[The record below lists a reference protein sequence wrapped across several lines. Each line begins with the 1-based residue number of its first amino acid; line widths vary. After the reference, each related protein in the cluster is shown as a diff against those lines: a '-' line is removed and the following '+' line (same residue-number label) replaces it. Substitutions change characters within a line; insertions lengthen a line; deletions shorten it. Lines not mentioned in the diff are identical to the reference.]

1 MASEQARVVALL
13 DELQAAER
21 AGAAAL
27 EQWIRS
33 CREPALRGGLRV
45 VAARDAA
52 HATLAEERLRR
63 LGASPS
69 AEVSRALATLCGLLA
84 AADVS
89 DRSKLAV
96 LLARFPGEVYDP
108 FAEVVRS
115 IEDDGE
121 TRALLETIGDAERA
135 SLRWLREVGE
145 GLPQV
150 DDDGGAERETVIPLL
165 DALRAAEAA
174 AEEVF
179 GAWIAVC
186 ASPGL
191 RGGRRTRVHTRACSP
206 SACASSAPRPPAR
219 SRRGCGARRSATSG
233 RAASPTS
240 RRSHACSRATPT
252 TGRPRRRSTRS
263 RARSARISR
272 RASYCGSSRRARWRR
287 SLGCAPTTRRP
298 RGRRGRSLPCVDR
311 ATRPRKQRTAATI
324 SPATVA
330 SVRPLQRGTWK
341 PWSASA
347 MTASVPAAM
356 RATTGS
362 RRCGGPRA
370 SRVPCTKS
378 VGTRIAG
385 RCAARSA
392 AGRPAGW
399 SG

>member
-63 LGASPS
+63 LGATPS

-121 TRALLETIGDAERA
+121 TRALLETIGDDERA

-191 RGGRRTRVHTRACSP
+191 RGGLRTIAAREGTHARLLAERLRELGAAPTRTL
-206 SACASSAPRPPAR
+206 SAGLR
-219 SRRGCGARRSATSG
+219 
-233 RAASPTS
+233 RAALGYVGASGVS
-240 RRSHACSRATPT
+240 DVEKI
-252 TGRPRRRSTRS
+252 
-263 RARSARISR
+263 ARVLAR
-272 RASYCGSSRRARWRR
+272 Y
-287 SLGCAPTTRRP
+287 PD
-298 RGRRGRSLPCVDR
+298 DR
-311 ATRPRKQRTAATI
+311 
-324 SPATVA
+324 
-330 SVRPLQRGTWK
+330 
-341 PWSASA
+341 SASA
-347 MTASVPAAM
+347 ALDALA
-356 RATTGS
+356 
-362 RRCGGPRA
+362 GGL
-370 SRVPCTKS
+370 CEDLE
-378 VGTRIAG
+378 TRELL
-385 RCAARSA
+385 RLVA
-392 AGRPAGW
+392 AGEVATIAWLRAYHAAAEGTARPLAAVR
-399 SG
+399 

>member
-63 LGASPS
+63 LGATPS

-121 TRALLETIGDAERA
+121 TRALLETIGDDERA
-135 SLRWLREVGE
+135 R
-145 GLPQV
+145 
-150 DDDGGAERETVIPLL
+150 VIPLL

-191 RGGRRTRVHTRACSP
+191 RGGLRTIAAREGTHARLLAERLRELGAAPTRTL
-206 SACASSAPRPPAR
+206 SAGLR
-219 SRRGCGARRSATSG
+219 
-233 RAASPTS
+233 RAALGYVGASGVSDVEKIARVLARYPD
-240 RRSHACSRATPT
+240 
-252 TGRPRRRSTRS
+252 GR
-263 RARSARISR
+263 
-272 RASYCGSSRRARWRR
+272 
-287 SLGCAPTTRRP
+287 
-298 RGRRGRSLPCVDR
+298 
-311 ATRPRKQRTAATI
+311 
-324 SPATVA
+324 
-330 SVRPLQRGTWK
+330 
-341 PWSASA
+341 SASA
-347 MTASVPAAM
+347 ALDAVAGAL
-356 RATTGS
+356 
-362 RRCGGPRA
+362 CEDLE
-370 SRVPCTKS
+370 
-378 VGTRIAG
+378 TRELL
-385 RCAARSA
+385 RLVA
-392 AGRPAGW
+392 AGEVATIAWLRAYHAAAEGTARPLAAVR
-399 SG
+399 

>member
-52 HATLAEERLRR
+52 LAEERLRR
-63 LGASPS
+63 LGATPS

-121 TRALLETIGDAERA
+121 TRALLETIGDDERA

-145 GLPQV
+145 ALPQV

-191 RGGRRTRVHTRACSP
+191 RGGLRT
-206 SACASSAPRPPAR
+206 
-219 SRRGCGARRSATSG
+219 
-233 RAASPTS
+233 
-240 RRSHACSRATPT
+240 
-252 TGRPRRRSTRS
+252 
-263 RARSARISR
+263 I
-272 RASYCGSSRRARWRR
+272 
-287 SLGCAPTTRRP
+287 
-298 RGRRGRSLPCVDR
+298 
-311 ATRPRKQRTAATI
+311 
-324 SPATVA
+324 
-330 SVRPLQRGTWK
+330 
-341 PWSASA
+341 
-347 MTASVPAAM
+347 
-356 RATTGS
+356 
-362 RRCGGPRA
+362 
-370 SRVPCTKS
+370 
-378 VGTRIAG
+378 
-385 RCAARSA
+385 
-392 AGRPAGW
+392 
-399 SG
+399 

>member
-52 HATLAEERLRR
+52 HATLAE
-63 LGASPS
+63 
-69 AEVSRALATLCGLLA
+69 
-84 AADVS
+84 
-89 DRSKLAV
+89 
-96 LLARFPGEVYDP
+96 
-108 FAEVVRS
+108 VVRS

-121 TRALLETIGDAERA
+121 TRALLETIGDDERA

-191 RGGRRTRVHTRACSP
+191 RGGLRTIAAREGTHARLLAERLRELGAAPTRTL
-206 SACASSAPRPPAR
+206 SAGLR
-219 SRRGCGARRSATSG
+219 
-233 RAASPTS
+233 RAAL
-240 RRSHACSRATPT
+240 
-252 TGRPRRRSTRS
+252 GYVG
-263 RARSARISR
+263 
-272 RASYCGSSRRARWRR
+272 ASGVSD
-287 SLGCAPTTRRP
+287 
-298 RGRRGRSLPCVDR
+298 V
-311 ATRPRKQRTAATI
+311 
-324 SPATVA
+324 
-330 SVRPLQRGTWK
+330 
-341 PWSASA
+341 
-347 MTASVPAAM
+347 
-356 RATTGS
+356 
-362 RRCGGPRA
+362 
-370 SRVPCTKS
+370 
-378 VGTRIAG
+378 
-385 RCAARSA
+385 
-392 AGRPAGW
+392 
-399 SG
+399 